1 MNEKA
6 RISVVIPAFN
16 CAQWLKAAVESCL
29 GQSLRPVQVIVVD
42 DGSTDDTQGICEK
55 FGGRIC
61 YRRLENGG
69 VSRARNIGAAMASG
83 DWLVFLDA
91 DDLLLPHA
99 LESLLACAEKSNAG
113 MAYGM
118 VIERA
123 EPGKLARLNGFDFAA
138 GDPPTAA
145 ERTLR
150 RGAVATPGSAIV
162 RANLHQRVGGF
173 VSGYE
178 PLEDR
183 DYFAK
188 CGCLERVAFC
198 DTVVLDKTWRPA
210 SHGSQ
215 HAKRIFRGQR
225 AQRDLRSWLEARGID
240 AAWMPSDA
248 QFLKWALDEAVW
260 WRCPE
265 IIPPLRKMAG
275 QIGVRHWRSFV
286 YGLVSPGKIPAWVE
300 EMPRVLGTNSS
311 EGTAI
316 P

>member
-1 MNEKA
+1 MTPFE
-6 RISVVIPAFN
+6 
-16 CAQWLKAAVESCL
+16 
-29 GQSLRPVQVIVVD
+29 VIVVD
-42 DGSTDDTQGICEK
+42 DGSTDATPEVCAT
-55 FGGRIC
+55 FGGQVRSV
-61 YRRLENGG
+61 RLENGG
-69 VSRARNIGAAMASG
+69 VSRARNIGAKMACG
-83 DWLVFLDA
+83 EWLVFLDA
-91 DDLLLPHA
+91 DDVLLPNA
-99 LESLLACAEKSNAG
+99 LAALLECAETDKAG
-113 MAYGM
+113 VAYGM
-118 VIERA
+118 VIERS

-138 GDPPTAA
+138 GNPPTAA
-145 ERTLR
+145 SATLR

-162 RANLHQRVGGF
+162 RADLHQRVGGF

-225 AQRDLRSWLEARGID
+225 AQRDLRRWLDGRGLD
-240 AAWMPSDA
+240 SAWMPSDV

-265 IIPPLRKMAG
+265 IVAPLRKLAHQAG
-275 QIGVRHWRSFV
+275 VPHWRSWI
-286 YGLVSPGKIPAWVE
+286 YGMLTRRPAPDWVSVE
-300 EMPRVLGTNSS
+300 PSVRE
-311 EGTAI
+311 E
-316 P
+316 

>member
-1 MNEKA
+1 MTPLE
-6 RISVVIPAFN
+6 
-16 CAQWLKAAVESCL
+16 
-29 GQSLRPVQVIVVD
+29 VIVVD
-42 DGSTDDTQGICEK
+42 DGSTDATPAVCES
-55 FGGRIC
+55 FGDRI
-61 YRRLENGG
+61 RVFRLENGG
-69 VSRARNIGAAMASG
+69 VSRARNIGAKMACG
-83 DWLVFLDA
+83 EWLVFLDS
-91 DDLLLPHA
+91 DDILLPHA
-99 LESLLACAEKSNAG
+99 LEVLLKCAEREKAG
-113 MAYGM
+113 VAYGM

-138 GDPPTAA
+138 GDPPRAA
-145 ERTLR
+145 SATLR

-162 RANLHQRVGGF
+162 RADLHRRVGGF

-198 DTVVLDKTWRPA
+198 DTVVLDKTWRQA

-225 AQRDLRSWLEARGID
+225 AQRDLRCWLAERGL
-240 AAWMPSDA
+240 AADWLPPDV

-265 IIPPLRKMAG
+265 IIAPLRKLACE
-275 QIGVRHWRSFV
+275 QGVRHWRSWL
-286 YGLVSPGKIPAWVE
+286 YGMVVRRPDPVWIGVE
-300 EMPRVLGTNSS
+300 PSVKEK
-311 EGTAI
+311 
-316 P
+316 

>member
-1 MNEKA
+1 MGD
-6 RISVVIPAFN
+6 RISIVVPAFN
-16 CAQWLKAAVESCL
+16 CVQWLSAAVRSCL
-29 GQSLRPVQVIVVD
+29 EQSLKPLEVIVVD
-42 DGSTDDTQGICEK
+42 DGSTDATEEVCAT
-55 FGGRIC
+55 FGWQVRSV
-61 YRRLENGG
+61 RLENGG
-69 VSRARNIGAAMASG
+69 VSRARNIGAKMARG

-91 DDLLLPHA
+91 DDVLLPHA
-99 LESLLACAEKSNAG
+99 LAALLECAEKEKAG
-113 MAYGM
+113 VAYGM
-118 VIERA
+118 VIERS

-138 GDPPTAA
+138 GNPPMAA
-145 ERTLR
+145 QRTLR

-162 RANLHQRVGGF
+162 RADLHRRVGGF
-173 VSGYE
+173 MSGYE

-225 AQRDLRSWLEARGID
+225 AQRDLRRWLDGRGLD
-240 AAWMPSDA
+240 SAWMPSDV

-265 IIPPLRKMAG
+265 IIAPLRKLAHEAG
-275 QIGVRHWRSFV
+275 GLHWRSWL
-286 YGLVSPGKIPAWVE
+286 YGMVVRQTEPAWINVE
-300 EMPRVLGTNSS
+300 PQVLQ
-311 EGTAI
+311 E
-316 P
+316 

>member
-1 MNEKA
+1 MTPLE
-6 RISVVIPAFN
+6 
-16 CAQWLKAAVESCL
+16 
-29 GQSLRPVQVIVVD
+29 VIVVD
-42 DGSTDDTQGICEK
+42 DGSTDATPELCAALVGQV
-55 FGGRIC
+55 RSV
-61 YRRLENGG
+61 RLQNGG
-69 VSRARNIGAAMASG
+69 VSRARNIGAKMARG
-83 DWLVFLDA
+83 EWLVFLDA
-91 DDLLLPHA
+91 DDVLLPHA
-99 LESLLACAEKSNAG
+99 LAALLERAEKEKAG
-113 MAYGM
+113 VAYGM
-118 VIERA
+118 VIERS

-138 GDPPTAA
+138 GNPPTAA
-145 ERTLR
+145 QRTLR

-162 RANLHQRVGGF
+162 RADLHRRVGGF

-225 AQRDLRSWLEARGID
+225 AQRDLRRWLDGRGLD
-240 AAWMPSDA
+240 SAWMPSDV

-265 IIPPLRKMAG
+265 IVAPLRRLARKQG
-275 QIGVRHWRSFV
+275 LWHWRSWL
-286 YGLVSPGKIPAWVE
+286 YGMA
-300 EMPRVLGTNSS
+300 VLRPEPEWIGTKPQVLW
-311 EGTAI
+311 E
-316 P
+316 

>member
-1 MNEKA
+1 MRREVS
-6 RISVVIPAFN
+6 IVVPAFN
-16 CAQWLKAAVESCL
+16 CAQWLEAAVESCL

-42 DGSTDDTQGICEK
+42 DGSTDDTRGICEK
-55 FGGRIC
+55 FGDRIC

-91 DDLLLPHA
+91 DDVLLPHA
-99 LESLLACAEKSNAG
+99 LEFLLACAEKSNAG
-113 MAYGM
+113 IAYGM
-118 VIERA
+118 VIERS

-138 GDPPTAA
+138 GNPPTAA
-145 ERTLR
+145 SATLR

-162 RANLHQRVGGF
+162 RADIHRRVGGF

-225 AQRDLRSWLEARGID
+225 AQRDLRRWLDGRGLD
-240 AAWMPSDA
+240 SAWMPSDV

-265 IIPPLRKMAG
+265 IIAPLRKLAHEAG
-275 QIGVRHWRSFV
+275 VPHWRSWL
-286 YGLVSPGKIPAWVE
+286 YGMVVRRTGPAWINVD
-300 EMPRVLGTNSS
+300 PQVLQ
-311 EGTAI
+311 E
-316 P
+316 

>member
-1 MNEKA
+1 MDA
-6 RISVVIPAFN
+6 RTPISVVIPAFN
-16 CAQWLKAAVESCL
+16 CAQWLEAAVGSCL
-29 GQSLRPVQVIVVD
+29 NQSLRPVQVIVVD
-42 DGSTDDTQGICEK
+42 DGSTDDTQGICEN
-55 FGGRIC
+55 FGDRIC

-69 VSRARNIGAAMASG
+69 VSRARNIGAAMVSG

-91 DDLLLPHA
+91 DDVLLPHA
-99 LESLLACAEKSNAG
+99 LESLLACAEKSNSG

-123 EPGKLARLNGFDFAA
+123 EPGKLARINGFDFAVGA
-138 GDPPTAA
+138 PPTAA

-162 RANLHQRVGGF
+162 RADLHRRLGGF
-173 VSGYE
+173 VTGYE

-198 DTVVLDKTWRPA
+198 DTVVLDKTWRLA

-215 HAKRIFRGQR
+215 HAKRVFRGQR
-225 AQRDLRSWLEARGID
+225 AQRDLRSWLDARGID

-260 WRCPE
+260 WRSPE
-265 IIPPLRKMAG
+265 IIPPLRKIAG
-275 QIGVRHWRSFV
+275 QLGVRHLRSFL
-286 YGLVSPGKIPAWVE
+286 YGMAFPRPSPNWITIEPK
-300 EMPRVLGTNSS
+300 VLDS
-311 EGTAI
+311 
-316 P
+316 